1 MKVKKTLAILT
12 LPFMCLLSSCKEEP
26 LVYGTKCIFER
37 PANYRGLYWLGDK
50 VDINDKL
57 LLDISTFCEQRV
69 FSNYSRIF
77 IETKF
82 VQDTNDMINSYSQE
96 SLLSTNTTYPCILYK
111 ISKGYKKSEDEIN
124 YYITGVQ
131 IANMDIKP
139 LFGVDYYSSSK
150 DKIRKMAEYD
160 FVRYTYTPLDPENY
174 FVHYKYIIDL
184 GFLRSTICFDAR
196 LRYDLPYSIANNYD
210 GYDEEAFADDNRPG
224 TFIGFLT
231 DD

>member
-1 MKVKKTLAILT
+1 MSKGYLAI
-12 LPFMCLLSSCKEEP
+12 S
-26 LVYGTKCIFER
+26 
-37 PANYRGLYWLGDK
+37 
-50 VDINDKL
+50 
-57 LLDISTFCEQRV
+57 
-69 FSNYSRIF
+69 SRIF

-96 SLLSTNTTYPCILYK
+96 SLLSTSTTYPCILYK

-160 FVRYTYTPLDPENY
+160 FVRYTYTPLD
-174 FVHYKYIIDL
+174 
-184 GFLRSTICFDAR
+184 LRSTICFDAR

-231 DD
+231 DDWFDDK